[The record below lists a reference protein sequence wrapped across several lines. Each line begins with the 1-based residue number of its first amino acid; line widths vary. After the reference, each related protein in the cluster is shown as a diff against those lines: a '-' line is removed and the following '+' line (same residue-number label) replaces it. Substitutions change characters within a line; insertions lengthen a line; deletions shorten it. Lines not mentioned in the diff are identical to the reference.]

1 MQVTDVRV
9 TLNSGNRVKA
19 IVDLVL
25 DNELEITGIRI
36 VEVSNNKLLIAF
48 PNKRYKEKFFDI
60 AHPIN
65 SNTREYLQKE
75 ILKKYNKM
83 SKK

>member
-65 SNTREYLQKE
+65 SNTREYLQNE
-75 ILKKYNKM
+75 I
-83 SKK
+83 S